1 MCELKSL
8 SFSVISSREAS
19 HPHGCVSWN
28 SDFKEIDTFS
38 DCHTLTGVWV
48 EIWIVY
54 MSTPLRRSVTPSRV
68 CELKWFW
75 SWVLFFLLWSH
86 PHGCVSWNHPKT
98 WCLPSFPAVTPSRVC
113 ELKSPVRRAVSLEI
127 MSHPHGCVS
136 WNHYGA
142 APFLWYVSST
152 LTGVWVEISALPDF
166 STRHASHPH
175 GCVSWNFKIRKHII
189 NGGGHTLTGVWVEII
204 LLRIKWV

>member
-54 MSTPLRRSVTPSRV
+54 MSTPLRRS
-68 CELKWFW
+68 
-75 SWVLFFLLWSH
+75 
-86 PHGCVSWNHPKT
+86 
-98 WCLPSFPAVTPSRVC
+98 VTPSRVC